1 MWFISLMGFDRYVKI
16 SIFLSFN
23 KKNIN
28 NNKIQTIWN
37 IMPGNTDDLNWR
49 FIPPK
54 NIIINPI

>member
-37 IMPGNTDDLNWR
+37 IMPGNTDDLN
-49 FIPPK
+49 
-54 NIIINPI
+54 